1 MVLVKYVLLVFI
13 LFFTSYIGI
22 IIAEQY
28 KKRVDELKEIK
39 KAFNI
44 LENKIRYT
52 CEPIPDIFLEISKSI
67 NNNVSEIFKHS
78 ATQMLNNEN
87 SNIAWINATSNSKTS
102 LKNEDLEVIKGLGK
116 LLGKTDVEGQIS
128 QIKLTNTFLEEQI
141 ENAETEYLK
150 NAKLYKT
157 LGVVGGIALVIILI

>member
-1 MVLVKYVLLVFI
+1 MLLIAV

-28 KKRVDELKEIK
+28 KKRVNELKEMK

-44 LENKIRYT
+44 LETKIRYT
-52 CEPIPDIFLEISKSI
+52 YKPIPDIFLEIS
-67 NNNVSEIFKHS
+67 NNVSDNISEIFKQS
-78 ATQMLNNEN
+78 ANQMEHNEN
-87 SNIAWINATSNSKTS
+87 STTAWINSVSNSKTS

-116 LLGKTDVEGQIS
+116 LLGKPDVEGQIS
-128 QIKLTNTFLEEQI
+128 QIALTNTFIEEQI
-141 ENAETEYLK
+141 EKAEKEYLK

-157 LGVVGGIALVIILI
+157 LGIVCGLALVIILI